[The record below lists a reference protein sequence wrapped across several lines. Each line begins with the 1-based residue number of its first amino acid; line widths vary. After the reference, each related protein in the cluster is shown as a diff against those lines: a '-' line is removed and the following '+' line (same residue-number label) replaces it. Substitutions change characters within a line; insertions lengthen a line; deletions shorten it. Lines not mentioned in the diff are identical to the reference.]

1 MVAVSG
7 QSLLRQHLFR
17 SNRLD
22 PDSEIQ
28 IGSSQR
34 DYREPIYRY
43 NYGDRQLEELPTP
56 RPHFMFFV
64 KRMKKMLL
72 VWMDLVNPTLVISE
86 SVIVVLFFCLTIV
99 FFKTVWCVLGLIP
112 GAKFMKMSLK
122 MHRWLHWNDIVNK
135 WYRRWKSI
143 FFRPV

>member
-43 NYGDRQLEELPTP
+43 GDRQLEELPTP

-72 VWMDLVNPTLVISE
+72 V
-86 SVIVVLFFCLTIV
+86 
-99 FFKTVWCVLGLIP
+99 
-112 GAKFMKMSLK
+112 
-122 MHRWLHWNDIVNK
+122 
-135 WYRRWKSI
+135 
-143 FFRPV
+143 